1 MINITEDTGQKIGQ
15 HDLKNQRMKELGATV
30 RRSKL
35 LVGDY
40 MLTSGGTV
48 SVDTKKDM
56 SEMYCN
62 IIQDHV
68 RLTNEMKLARDCN
81 IKLIFLIE
89 HGGSIKSIDD
99 VPNWKNPQVGKHKI
113 IVRSILLKRGLIV
126 KFSTLDI
133 EDLTVLAKRNDV
145 KIPKPPVPSA
155 QLATAMKTLEERYGC
170 EFLFCKKEDTGRR
183 IIEILGGESVD

>member
-1 MINITEDTGQKIGQ
+1 MINITEDTGQKLGQ
-15 HDLKNQRMKELGATV
+15 HELKNQRMKELGATV

-35 LVGDY
+35 LIGDY

-113 IVRSILLKRGLIV
+113 IVRSILLKHGLIA

-133 EDLTVLAKRNDV
+133 EDLMMLAKRNDV